1 MSPKSLTRVRFEF
14 MIFQHHFVWEQNCT
28 EIARDPTLSKYFLPM
43 ECVGVTVKLRIVT
56 ERLVAK
62 VAIFAA
68 LAAKAVTLLVGA
80 LLVVLQHVDFRP
92 KLFTLKI

>member
-1 MSPKSLTRVRFEF
+1 
-14 MIFQHHFVWEQNCT
+14 
-28 EIARDPTLSKYFLPM
+28 M

-80 LLVVLQHVDFRP
+80 LLVLLQHVDFRP